1 MKIKDYIE
9 KIVNDGKEE
18 DMEALSDMLVEIIY
32 GMKEPHYD
40 KYKCYKMKLYEMAYD
55 GKIDKETASEWV
67 ESMSPIGQKWTIEET
82 TKFMTT
88 LNYNLNEI
96 DYYIVS
102 NMMYNDYYDL
112 VNDNEE
118 LALKL
123 AKNWLEDKDANKNK
137 LFNYYKYIVIK

>member
-1 MKIKDYIE
+1 MRIKHYIE
-9 KIVNDGKEE
+9 EIVSKGKQE
-18 DMEALSDMLVEIIY
+18 DMEKLSDMLSEIIY
-32 GMKEPHYD
+32 QMKEHHYD

-82 TKFMTT
+82 TKVMKT
-88 LNYNLNEI
+88 LNYDLNEI

-123 AKNWLEDKDANKNK
+123 AKNWLEDKDANENK
-137 LFNYYKYIVIK
+137 LFNYYKYIVMK